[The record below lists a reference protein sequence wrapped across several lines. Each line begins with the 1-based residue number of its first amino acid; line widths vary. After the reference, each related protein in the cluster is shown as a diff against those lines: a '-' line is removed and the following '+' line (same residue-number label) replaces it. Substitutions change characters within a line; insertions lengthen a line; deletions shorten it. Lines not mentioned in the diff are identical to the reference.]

1 MHYGICTSYIIWD
14 IKYLQS
20 MYAYG
25 ITPAIHTHAHIHFQ
39 WTTYSSLAAL
49 TSIICSKK
57 KKKKETAAICFRK
70 NDRGHQT
77 KTRRTTFKSALA
89 RQQCRELA

>member
-57 KKKKETAAICFRK
+57 KKKRK
-70 NDRGHQT
+70 QLQSVFAKMIAGIKLRQDERLLS
-77 KTRRTTFKSALA
+77 RRWHGNNA
-89 RQQCRELA
+89 EN